1 MRRAK
6 LSLKTQV
13 ILTYLII
20 FLVSAAIVAGR
31 AGSLFSQSAL
41 LSAQRA
47 LEAQAYVT
55 ASVLERPWI
64 VRDSRSPIPATFAE
78 LQAVTER
85 FGQGAKSRLNILDPL
100 GDVLATSAS
109 SIPANQASQPEVV
122 AALAGW
128 IEHDV
133 RFDPV
138 TRQGWIYA
146 AAPMG
151 RLGHIFGV
159 VQLAQPLDDVLAQ
172 TRRFWLSLGLTV
184 LLAAAVSAIAGW
196 LLADQ
201 LTRPVARLRD
211 AATRLAAGDLD
222 ERVPQNGRISELAQ
236 LSQAF
241 NYMAGRVQE
250 MIQRQRAF
258 VADASHELRTPLTN
272 IKLRAEALASGALD
286 DKAVAG
292 RFVGEIESEADRLGR
307 MASDLLTLSRQDAA
321 AQSFREPVDP
331 ALLVSEV
338 VDQMALRAEK
348 SGVALT
354 HDLAPGLPVL
364 TADPVGLRAVLVNLV
379 DNALQYTPRGGEIT
393 IRGRA
398 DAQQVILQVADTGP
412 GIPAEDLPR
421 IFERFYRADKARSR
435 RSAVAGSGAG
445 LGLAIVQG
453 IVAEHGGTV
462 AAQSAVGQGTTISVT
477 LPIPEVVN

>member
-1 MRRAK
+1 MRMPRFR
-6 LSLKTQV
+6 LKTQV
-13 ILTYLII
+13 ILTYLVI

-31 AGSLFSQSAL
+31 AGSLFSQAAL

-64 VRDSRSPIPATFAE
+64 VRDPRGAPTTLPE

-85 FGQGAKSRLNILDPL
+85 FGQGAQSQLNILDPL
-100 GDVLATSAS
+100 GKVLATSAT

-128 IEHDV
+128 IEHDL

-138 TRQGWIYA
+138 TRRGMIYA
-146 AAPMG
+146 AAPIG

-201 LTRPVARLRD
+201 LTRPVAHLRD

-222 ERVPQNGRISELAQ
+222 QRVSETIRIAELAQ
-236 LSQAF
+236 LAAAF
-241 NYMAGRVQE
+241 NYMTGRVKE
-250 MIQRQRAF
+250 MIHRQRAF
-258 VADASHELRTPLTN
+258 IADASHELRTPLTN
-272 IKLRAEALASGALD
+272 IKLRAEALSNGALED
-286 DKAVAG
+286 ATVAG

-307 MASDLLTLSRQDAA
+307 MANDLLTLSRHDAA
-321 AQSFREPVDP
+321 PQPFRELVDP
-331 ALLVSEV
+331 AVIISEV
-338 VDQMALRAEK
+338 MSQMALRAEK
-348 SGVALT
+348 NGVVLAQ
-354 HDLAPGLPVL
+354 DLAPGLPML
-364 TADPVGLRAVLVNLV
+364 YADPVGLRAALVNLM
-379 DNALQYTPRGGEIT
+379 DNALQYTPEGGNVT
-393 IRGRA
+393 VRGRA
-398 DAQQVILQVADTGP
+398 DGQHVILQVADTGV
-412 GIPAEDLPR
+412 GVSAEDLPH

-445 LGLAIVQG
+445 LGLAIVRG
-453 IVAEHGGTV
+453 IVEEHGGTV
-462 AAQSAVGQGTTISVT
+462 AAESAIGKGTTITVT
-477 LPIPEVVN
+477 FAV